1 MEENVMIDLL
11 KERLSDNFVSRN
23 IENMNIPVVLKDMCV
38 VLKKRVVVCRVK
50 DEAKAMF
57 SLWRYASREM
67 PVLFISTKRNTATLL
82 KKMIEEVFGINIDDI
97 DMRKSSSFAGFGSF
111 LDDFSKKKIYINDS
125 TQKLDDKSIKD
136 MIITYD
142 IKVIVTDSSDVY

>member
-1 MEENVMIDLL
+1 MLDLL

-23 IENMNIPVVLKDMCV
+23 SENMNIPVVLKDMCV
-38 VLKKRVVVCRVK
+38 VLKKRVLICQVK

-57 SLWRYASREM
+57 SLWRYASKEM

-82 KKMIEEVFGINIDDI
+82 KKVIEEVFGINIDDI
-97 DMRKSSSFAGFGSF
+97 EMRKSSSFAGFGSF
-111 LDDFSKKKIYINDS
+111 LDDFSEKKIYINDS
-125 TQKLDDKSIKD
+125 TQKLDEKSIKD

-142 IKVIVTDSSDVY
+142 IRVIVTDSSSDVY

>member
-1 MEENVMIDLL
+1 MLDLL

-23 IENMNIPVVLKDMCV
+23 SENMNIPVVLKDMCV
-38 VLKKRVVVCRVK
+38 VLKKRVLICQVK

-57 SLWRYASREM
+57 SLWRYASKEM

-82 KKMIEEVFGINIDDI
+82 KKVIEEAFGINIDDI
-97 DMRKSSSFAGFGSF
+97 EMRKSSSFAGFGSF

-125 TQKLDDKSIKD
+125 TQKVDEKSIKD

-142 IKVIVTDSSDVY
+142 IKVIITDSSDVY

>member
-1 MEENVMIDLL
+1 MLDLL

-23 IENMNIPVVLKDMCV
+23 SENMNIPVVLKDMCV
-38 VLKKRVVVCRVK
+38 VLKKRVLICQVK

-57 SLWRYASREM
+57 SLWRYASKEM

-82 KKMIEEVFGINIDDI
+82 KKMIVEVFGINIDDI
-97 DMRKSSSFAGFGSF
+97 EMRKSSSFAGFGSF

-125 TQKLDDKSIKD
+125 TQKVDEKSIKD

>member
-1 MEENVMIDLL
+1 M
-11 KERLSDNFVSRN
+11 SS
-23 IENMNIPVVLKDMCV
+23 
-38 VLKKRVVVCRVK
+38 K

-57 SLWRYASREM
+57 SLWRYASKEM
-67 PVLFISTKRNTATLL
+67 PVLFISTKRNAATLL

-125 TQKLDDKSIKD
+125 TQKLDEKSIKD

>member
-11 KERLSDNFVSRN
+11 KERLSDNYVSGN
-23 IENMNIPVVLKDMCV
+23 IEKLNIPVVLEDMCV
-38 VLKKRVVVCRVK
+38 VLKKRVVVCRVE

-57 SLWRYASREM
+57 SLWRYASKEM
-67 PVLFISTKRNTATLL
+67 PILFISTNWNTTTLL

-97 DMRKSSSFAGFGSF
+97 DMRKSSSFAAFGSF

-125 TQKLDDKSIKD
+125 TKNLDNKSIKD
-136 MIITYD
+136 MIVTYD
-142 IKVIVTDSSDVY
+142 FKVIITDSSNFR

>member
-1 MEENVMIDLL
+1 MIDLL
-11 KERLSDNFVSRN
+11 NERLSDNFVSRN

-38 VLKKRVVVCRVK
+38 VLKKRVVVYRVK

-82 KKMIEEVFGINIDDI
+82 KKMIEEVFGINIDSI

-136 MIITYD
+136 MIITYE
-142 IKVIVTDSSDVY
+142 IKVIVTDSSDMY